1 LIFQGRPISKGKAR
15 GYAIVLRSAFSFL
28 GGVNPGSGILT
39 VSSGKEGQSL
49 DGKVFV
55 FQRGKG
61 STVGSYTLLDLRK
74 NGHLPAAI
82 INEQAETIVATG
94 AVMAGVPMVDGI
106 DISLV
111 QDGDLVEVDGD
122 KGTVD
127 ILDVTISEVVTC
139 VLRNDGKFL
148 VLKRSDKVST
158 NRQKWAGVSG
168 FVETGEE
175 PLETAY
181 KEIAEET
188 GVEEPQLVRI
198 GKLVT
203 IRSEGRIWRIH
214 PFLFDVDSTNI
225 TLDWEHTECRW
236 MTKGE
241 MEDLDLVPGFIKLLS
256 DLDP

>member
-1 LIFQGRPISKGKAR
+1 MIFQGRPISKGRAR
-15 GYAIVLRSAFSFL
+15 GNAIVLRSAFSFL
-28 GGVNPGSGILT
+28 GGVNPQSGILT
-39 VSSGKEGQSL
+39 VSSGKEGESL
-49 DGKVFV
+49 DGKVFI

-61 STVGSYTLLDLRK
+61 STVGSYTLLDLKK

-82 INEQAETIVATG
+82 INERAETIVATG

-111 QDGDLVEVDGD
+111 LDGDLVEVDGD

-168 FVETGEE
+168 FVEKGEE

-188 GVEEPQLVRI
+188 GVEDPRLVRI
-198 GKLVT
+198 GRLVT
-203 IRSEGRIWRIH
+203 IRSEGRIWSIH
-214 PFLFDVDSTNI
+214 PFLFDVDSPKI

-236 MTKGE
+236 MAKGE
-241 MEDLDLVPGFIKLLS
+241 MEDLDLVPGFAKLLS

>member
-1 LIFQGRPISKGKAR
+1 MIVQGRPISKGKAR
-15 GYAIVLRSAFSFL
+15 GNAIVLSSAFSFL
-28 GGVNPGSGILT
+28 GGVNPQSGVLT
-39 VSSGKEGQSL
+39 VSSGREGESL
-49 DGKVFV
+49 EGKVFV
-55 FQRGKG
+55 FPRGRG
-61 STVGSYTLLDLRK
+61 STVGSYTLLDLKK

-82 INEQAETIVATG
+82 INERAETIVATG

-106 DISLV
+106 DIALV
-111 QDGDLVEVDGD
+111 HDGDLVEVDGD

-127 ILDVTISEVVTC
+127 LLDVATSEVVTC
-139 VLRNDGKFL
+139 VLRYEGRIL

-168 FVETGEE
+168 FVEKGEE

-188 GVEEPQLVRI
+188 GVEDPELVRI

-214 PFLFDVDSTNI
+214 PFLFDVGSPDI
-225 TLDWEHTECRW
+225 RLDWEHTECLW
-236 MTKGE
+236 MAKSE
-241 MEDLDLVPGFIKLLS
+241 MEGLDLVPGFVKLIS
-256 DLDP
+256 DLDA

>member
-1 LIFQGRPISKGKAR
+1 
-15 GYAIVLRSAFSFL
+15 
-28 GGVNPGSGILT
+28 
-39 VSSGKEGQSL
+39 
-49 DGKVFV
+49 
-55 FQRGKG
+55 
-61 STVGSYTLLDLRK
+61 
-74 NGHLPAAI
+74 
-82 INEQAETIVATG
+82 
-94 AVMAGVPMVDGI
+94 MVDGI

-111 QDGDLVEVDGD
+111 LDGDLVEVDGD

-168 FVETGEE
+168 FVEKGEE

-188 GVEEPQLVRI
+188 GVEDPRLVRI
-198 GKLVT
+198 GRLVT
-203 IRSEGRIWRIH
+203 IRSEGRIWSIH
-214 PFLFDVDSTNI
+214 PFLFDVDSPKI

-236 MTKGE
+236 MAKGE
-241 MEDLDLVPGFIKLLS
+241 MEDLDLVPGFAKLLS